1 MSLLCMLSSAWVRP
15 SCLNEDC
22 IRRQDRPGAWH
33 SQEQQDRHIAAIFNG
48 KRNGYFIDCAA
59 NEPVQISNTR
69 ALERDYGWN
78 GLCIEPNHIYW
89 PALQRTRRCKLATN
103 PVSDVEERT
112 FMVERGAFST
122 FVPKHHRQW
131 SGAAGM
137 NATALHRARMMQVR
151 TRRLDSLLAEHDAPT
166 TIDYLSLDVEVR
178 PRVLRSKMYSSHSHS
193 GSSVH
198 PHLTRRGWSPPLA
211 CGRVRTWQGH
221 EYEAMLSFPFD
232 RHELLLLSVERPNAK
247 LSSLLTSRGFRY
259 VCDHGVYGDEMWA
272 LHGAPSS
279 SSKIRQW
286 LRGQQQPAPTSRLP
300 QCALTSATPIRSDAS
315 AAPRRRGP
323 VEKPRC
329 MLESDVLAQAAHNQD
344 PCRGDPA
351 SQLHSGGSRR
361 ARCLVTAVEP
371 NGQRWVLVVGRNYS
385 CQGGEVFRRAASDP

>member
-1 MSLLCMLSSAWVRP
+1 
-15 SCLNEDC
+15 
-22 IRRQDRPGAWH
+22 
-33 SQEQQDRHIAAIFNG
+33 
-48 KRNGYFIDCAA
+48 
-59 NEPVQISNTR
+59 
-69 ALERDYGWN
+69 
-78 GLCIEPNHIYW
+78 
-89 PALQRTRRCKLATN
+89 
-103 PVSDVEERT
+103 
-112 FMVERGAFST
+112 
-122 FVPKHHRQW
+122 
-131 SGAAGM
+131 
-137 NATALHRARMMQVR
+137 
-151 TRRLDSLLAEHDAPT
+151 
-166 TIDYLSLDVEVR
+166 
-178 PRVLRSKMYSSHSHS
+178 
-193 GSSVH
+193 
-198 PHLTRRGWSPPLA
+198 
-211 CGRVRTWQGH
+211 
-221 EYEAMLSFPFD
+221 MLSFPFD

-371 NGQRWVLVVGRNYS
+371 NGQRWVMVVGRNYS